1 MTDANEQ
8 STTGGVHSPNPAIEV
23 QTDNRV
29 KSKKSLSG
37 RNIGLLITAV
47 VLVVA
52 IAALNLIHVPKVILR
67 PGPVTNTLGKSG
79 DKPVIEV
86 KGAKTYP
93 TSGTLDFTTVS
104 MAGGPQYPVS
114 VMEWLRA
121 KYLDDDAQIYPE
133 DVWFPKGVTSQ
144 QVQQQST
151 AEMTNSQQT
160 AEVVAMR
167 AAGVTVPESVKVVQ
181 LQEGAAAEGKLKAK
195 DVLVEL
201 AGHKVSTLASVSA
214 AMAKVKAGTTVPVTV
229 KRGSKTLQLKV
240 PTSKGEDGH
249 AVFGIAISPS
259 YKFPYDVKVNAGD
272 VGGPSAGT
280 MFTLAIYD
288 LLTPGALTGG
298 HKVAGT
304 GTMSEDGSVGPIGGI
319 RQKMLGAKRAGAK
332 FFFAPNSDCNEAKGH
347 VPSGL
352 TVIKINTLQDALAA
366 LKQVAAGKTTGFTG
380 CG

>member
-1 MTDANEQ
+1 MSEAPPER
-8 STTGGVHSPNPAIEV
+8 TTGLPAPAK
-23 QTDNRV
+23 R
-29 KSKKSLSG
+29 SLSV
-37 RNIGLLITAV
+37 RNSVILVIGI

-67 PGPVTNTLGKSG
+67 PGPVTNTLGTTG
-79 DKPVIEV
+79 GKPVIEV

-93 TSGTLDFTTVS
+93 TSGSLDFTTVS

-114 VMEWLRA
+114 VAEWLKA
-121 KYLDDDAQIYPE
+121 KYLDDDAKIYPE
-133 DVWFPKGVTSQ
+133 DVWFPKDITAK
-144 QVQQQST
+144 QVEQQST

-167 AAGVTVPESVKVVQ
+167 AAGVTVPETVRVVQ
-181 LQEGAAAEGKLKAK
+181 LQKNAAAQGALQAK

-201 AGHKVSTLASVSA
+201 DGHRVTTLKSVSDV
-214 AMAKVKAGTTVPVTV
+214 MAKVKAGSKVPVTV
-229 KRGSKTLQLKV
+229 KRDGKTVHVKV
-240 PTSKGEDGH
+240 PTSAGDGGK

-259 YKFPYDVKVNAGD
+259 YKFPYDVKVNAGN

-288 LLTPGALTGG
+288 LLTPGSLTGG

-319 RQKMLGAKRAGAK
+319 QQKMLGAKRAGAK
-332 FFFAPNSDCNEAKGH
+332 FFFAPRSDCNEAKGH
-347 VPSGL
+347 EPDGL
-352 TVIKINTLQDALAA
+352 TVIKIDNLKDALAA
-366 LKQVAAGKTTGFTG
+366 LKQIRAGKTSGFPG
-380 CG
+380 C